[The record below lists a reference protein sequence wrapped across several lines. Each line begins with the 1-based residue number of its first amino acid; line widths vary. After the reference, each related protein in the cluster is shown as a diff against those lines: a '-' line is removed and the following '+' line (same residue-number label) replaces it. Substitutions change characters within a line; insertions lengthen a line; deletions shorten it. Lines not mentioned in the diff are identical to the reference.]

1 MRVSPG
7 RFAALGALQRQKL
20 ASAGFTE
27 AVLTGDTFGYT
38 LPNPLARASDD
49 GPRGP
54 RLSHSECASC
64 RKRGPRERALLRRS
78 GRAEA
83 EEQLQQW
90 RQFVKISLV
99 RDEEMLRY
107 MIEHDVVRCH
117 AAPPEIGA
125 EMVRLQCTWS
135 ILQQLSE
142 NVAIFPFQ
150 LPKNVADIS
159 KRTRS

>member
-38 LPNPLARASDD
+38 LPNPLAEALDD
-49 GPRGP
+49 G
-54 RLSHSECASC
+54 
-64 RKRGPRERALLRRS
+64 
-78 GRAEA
+78 A

-99 RDEEMLRY
+99 RDEETLRH

-117 AAPPEIGA
+117 AAPSEIGA
-125 EMVRLQCTWS
+125 EMVRMVKPLAPPFTAS
-135 ILQQLSE
+135 IQPRYSST
-142 NVAIFPFQ
+142 
-150 LPKNVADIS
+150 KG
-159 KRTRS
+159 